1 MFSAAKNL
9 IENSQKVGIF
19 NHKNPDGDA
28 MGTAYALKLA
38 LLSTGRQAEVF
49 IKEADKKSRE
59 YSFVKDVPCGI
70 LPEECDLFVAVDSSD
85 KQRLGDFAEFF
96 DKNTPSLSVDHH
108 ISHIPFADATVLD
121 AKASACG
128 QVLFE
133 LLEYMNIN
141 ITKEIAHNLYVAVA
155 SDTGSFK
162 YSSTTAKT
170 HLIAAKLIE
179 LGADVGQI
187 SKKLFDTNSFE
198 YLNMLKAAIEKLEI
212 FCGGRLAVLCLEEQ
226 DFKRCGI
233 SESDAGGI
241 VSLPRT
247 VEGALISA
255 YLRPRENE
263 IKVSLRSDSYVNAA
277 KIAES
282 FGGGGHI
289 KAAGFSIKDRD
300 ILKAKEIVVN
310 AVEKALL

>member
-1 MFSAAKNL
+1 MFSAAKTL
-9 IENSQKVGIF
+9 IEGSKKIGIF

-38 LLSTGRQAEVF
+38 LIGLGKQAEVF
-49 IKEADKKSRE
+49 IKEEYKKSRE
-59 YSFVKDVPCGI
+59 YSFVKDIPSSL
-70 LPEECDLFVAVDSSD
+70 LPEECDLLVAVDSSD
-85 KQRLGDFAEFF
+85 KERLGDFASFF
-96 DKNTPSLSVDHH
+96 DKKTPALSVDHH
-108 ISHIPFADATVLD
+108 ISHIPFSNVTVLD
-121 AKASACG
+121 AKAPACA

-133 LLEYMNIN
+133 LLEYMQIN
-141 ITKEIAHNLYVAVA
+141 ITKDIAHNLYVALA

-170 HLIAAKLIE
+170 HLIAARLIE
-179 LGADVGQI
+179 LGADVGAI

-198 YLNMLKAAIEKLEI
+198 YLNMLKLAIEKLEL
-212 FCGGRLAVLCLEEQ
+212 FYDGRLAVLCLEED
-226 DFKRCGI
+226 DFKKCGI
-233 SESDAGGI
+233 NESEAGGI

-263 IKVSLRSDSYVNAA
+263 IKVSLRSDSHINAA
-277 KIAES
+277 KIAEG

-289 KAAGFSIKDRD
+289 KAAGFSLACGG
-300 ILKAKEIVVN
+300 ILNAKEIVVN
-310 AVEKALL
+310 AVGKELL